1 MPIACMSSSR
11 DGSSED
17 VEQHKKPAENLASQI
32 KRMSL
37 SAYGHCTPCRRQPAE
52 LQRRNGSFSD
62 GVELDEFRR
71 SSCRSTE
78 GMKEL
83 EGKVKGIC
91 GGGGIPAV
99 ANDRRVNPVVFEE
112 ESEPKE
118 WVAQVERGVL
128 ITFVSLPGGINDL
141 KRIRFSKEMFDK
153 GKADKWWAENSE
165 NLMELYNVKRQT
177 LLHGPNEYCIPA
189 SSDNSMQ
196 SPSSTNLCGIFS
208 TRTSLPHD
216 SVSEWVEQD
225 EPGVYITIRAIP
237 DGRRELRRIRFRRE
251 KFMEKEARLWWEE
264 NRERIKK
271 KYL

>member
-1 MPIACMSSSR
+1 MSSSR
-11 DGSSED
+11 DCSSED
-17 VEQHKKPAENLASQI
+17 VEKHKKPAENLSSQI
-32 KRMSL
+32 KRIAL
-37 SAYGHCTPCRRQPAE
+37 IAYGHCTPCRRHPAE
-52 LQRRNGSFSD
+52 LQLRNGSFSA

-71 SSCRSTE
+71 SNCSST
-78 GMKEL
+78 

-177 LLHGPNEYCIPA
+177 LLHGPNEYCTTPV

-196 SPSSTNLCGIFS
+196 SPSSSNLCGIFS
-208 TRTSLPHD
+208 TTRTSLPHD

-225 EPGVYITIRAIP
+225 EPGVYVTIRAIP

-251 KFMEKEARLWWEE
+251 KFREKEARLWWEE